1 MITSYVTISGR
12 KEFERNKTGF
22 GYMVLDIAKA
32 VGKTEEV
39 DVLATDTREQ
49 SFTYDGV
56 HFLTRSIWGFL
67 LSLHS
72 CISQLLVIQ
81 LWRKYHMSKGALIR
95 LVYYWMMTGY
105 LNSLLKKGEYDVVHI
120 HGCSFAT
127 DLWMQ
132 VCKKCGQKYVV
143 TLHGLNSFS
152 DTVKLESA
160 GKKYE
165 RDFLK
170 RVTDGE
176 IPITVI
182 STGMKKLIEKT
193 YNAPDCSNIAV
204 VCNSFNIA
212 EENASDLDVRKQYGI
227 PQSAKVLLYVGN
239 ISYNKNQAQMV
250 KAFGLLYEET
260 QKNTYVLFCGADHA
274 KDGVLQGLIENCSNG
289 SHLILC
295 GAVDKNEMAR
305 YYRKADGVLLLSYAE
320 GFGLS
325 LVEGMHFGL
334 PCVMPS
340 DLDAFVDIYD
350 EKAVVAAKGREDA
363 DVAKAIDGLIAKEWD
378 KDAIK
383 QYSMKFESD
392 AMAQKYIEVYHKVV
406 G

>member
-193 YNAPDCSNIAV
+193 Y
-204 VCNSFNIA
+204 
-212 EENASDLDVRKQYGI
+212 K
-227 PQSAKVLLYVGN
+227 
-239 ISYNKNQAQMV
+239 
-250 KAFGLLYEET
+250 
-260 QKNTYVLFCGADHA
+260 
-274 KDGVLQGLIENCSNG
+274 
-289 SHLILC
+289 
-295 GAVDKNEMAR
+295 
-305 YYRKADGVLLLSYAE
+305 
-320 GFGLS
+320 
-325 LVEGMHFGL
+325 
-334 PCVMPS
+334 
-340 DLDAFVDIYD
+340 
-350 EKAVVAAKGREDA
+350 
-363 DVAKAIDGLIAKEWD
+363 
-378 KDAIK
+378 
-383 QYSMKFESD
+383 
-392 AMAQKYIEVYHKVV
+392 
-406 G
+406 